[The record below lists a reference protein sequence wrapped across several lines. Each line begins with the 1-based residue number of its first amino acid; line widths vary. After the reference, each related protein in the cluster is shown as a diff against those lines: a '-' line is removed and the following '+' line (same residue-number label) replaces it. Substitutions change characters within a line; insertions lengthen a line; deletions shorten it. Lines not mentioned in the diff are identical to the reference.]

1 MTNHF
6 VIMAGGQGTRLYP
19 LSTAEKPK
27 QFLDL
32 LGVGKTLI
40 QLTCERFRKVDPQ
53 ARIWVVT
60 AASYVPLVK
69 EQLPDL
75 PDEQILA

>member
-1 MTNHF
+1 
-6 VIMAGGQGTRLYP
+6 MAGGQGTRLYP

-40 QLTCERFRKVDPQ
+40 QLTYERFKNCPPFRTSRYSPNLLLG
-53 ARIWVVT
+53 T
-60 AASYVPLVK
+60 PLRAF
-69 EQLPDL
+69 LTPFGR
-75 PDEQILA
+75 